1 MKKTLS
7 IYGSHDA
14 SVTFVDYTGKIRV
27 LEYERFVKQRYAAFT
42 KKMAHRNG
50 LGTTDIQRREFLQ
63 YIKNHI
69 NGSITTVL
77 YNELV
82 KSDLDMI
89 SEYFP
94 NTKFKVMEHH
104 MSHAAS
110 GFYQSKFEEALIVSI
125 DGGGIDF
132 DGVTTTRAYFG
143 SKSGIDSIT
152 KIDVNLGV
160 VYSSLGAPI
169 SEVKAGT
176 DSDKFSL
183 VYAGKLMGLCA
194 YGNVREDWLT
204 AMRAFYYT
212 GNLVQ
217 LGNAIGLKL
226 SMNNI
231 KGQNSYDLAAT
242 SQFVFEERAFEILKP
257 LLVKR
262 NYPNVVLV
270 GGCALNVL
278 FNQKLADYL
287 VLHNCELYVP
297 PNPNDCGLSL
307 GQFLLESQHHTNALT
322 YNGFELLD
330 ILELGDY
337 IVEYDA
343 TPIDEKGIVKLLKS
357 GNIIGMVTGD
367 SEIGPRALGNRSII
381 CDPSFPDMK
390 DTLNAKVKFRE
401 WFRPF
406 APVCR
411 LDDSKKYFNDV
422 FESPCM
428 SYAPTIN
435 DTYKTELASITHA
448 DNTARLQTITEVQH
462 CGLYDILTE
471 LDNQGYIPV
480 ILNTSFNIRGLPI
493 LTTIADALYALENTQ
508 MDYVIVN
515 AFLFQKKR

>member
-1 MKKTLS
+1 MKNTLS

-14 SVTFVDYTGKIRV
+14 SVTFIDNTGKIRV

-42 KKMAHRNG
+42 KKMENRNG
-50 LGTTDIQRREFLQ
+50 LGTDDTQRREFLQ

-69 NGSITTVL
+69 NGKITTVL

-82 KSDLDMI
+82 KSDLDII

-94 NTKFKVMEHH
+94 NVEFKVMEHH
-104 MSHAAS
+104 MSHAAC

-125 DGGGIDF
+125 DGGGVDY

-143 SKSGIDSIT
+143 SQTTIDSIK

-169 SEVKAGT
+169 SEVKAGP
-176 DSDKFSL
+176 DSDRFSL

-194 YGNVREDWLT
+194 YGTVRKDWLT
-204 AMRAFYYT
+204 AMRVFYYT
-212 GNLVQ
+212 GELSV
-217 LGNAIGLKL
+217 LGKSIGLNL

-231 KGQNSYDLAAT
+231 SGQNSYDLAAT
-242 SQFVFEERAFEILKP
+242 SQFVFEERTFEILIP
-257 LLVKR
+257 LLE
-262 NYPNVVLV
+262 NYSFPNVVLV

-287 VLHNCELYVP
+287 ISYNSELYVP

-307 GQFLLESQHHTNALT
+307 GQFLLEHPHHTDTLT
-322 YNGFELLD
+322 YNGFKLLD
-330 ILELGDY
+330 IDELDVY
-337 IVEYDA
+337 IDEYNA
-343 TPIDEKGIVKLLKS
+343 IPIDVMGIVTLLKS

-411 LDDSKKYFNDV
+411 LLDSKKYFNDV
-422 FESPCM
+422 FDSPCM
-428 SYAPTIN
+428 SHAPTIN
-435 DTYKTELASITHA
+435 NKYKVELSSITHA
-448 DNTARLQTITEVQH
+448 DNTARLQTTTETQH
-462 CGLYDILTE
+462 IGFYDILTE
-471 LDNQGYIPV
+471 LDNQQYIPV

-493 LTTIADALYALENTQ
+493 LTTIADALYALENTK
-508 MDYVIVN
+508 MDYVIIN
-515 AFLFQKKR
+515 GFLFSKK